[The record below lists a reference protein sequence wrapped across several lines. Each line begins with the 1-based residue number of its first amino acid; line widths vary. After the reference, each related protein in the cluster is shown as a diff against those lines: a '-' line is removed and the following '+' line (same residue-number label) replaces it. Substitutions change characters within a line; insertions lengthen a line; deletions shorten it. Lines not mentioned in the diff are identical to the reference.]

1 MVAVGGE
8 GMALGVGIAVGVGIV
23 VDEGLVVDEG
33 GDGSEGWLR
42 LREAEGEGGVGSWAL
57 LGDGMDG
64 GRGMRGVVGKLTLA
78 QPASATTVAKSASA
92 VLVCQLVCEPFFLPI
107 FIAAASLPPRYSPK
121 RPHWPVPKDS
131 R

>member
-8 GMALGVGIAVGVGIV
+8 GMALGVGIVVG
-23 VDEGLVVDEG
+23 ERLVVDEG
-33 GDGSEGWLR
+33 GEGSEGWLR

-78 QPASATTVAKSASA
+78 QPASATAVAKSASA
-92 VLVCQLVCEPFFLPI
+92 VLMRQLVCEPFFPI
-107 FIAAASLPPRYSPK
+107 FIADASLPPRYSPR